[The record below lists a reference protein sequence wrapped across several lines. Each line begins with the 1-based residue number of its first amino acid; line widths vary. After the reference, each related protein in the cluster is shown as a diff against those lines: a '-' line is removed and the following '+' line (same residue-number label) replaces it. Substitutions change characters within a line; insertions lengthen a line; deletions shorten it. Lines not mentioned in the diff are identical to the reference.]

1 MVPGHCR
8 QKISSIHLR
17 HTTKPC
23 TWNAFKGHLV
33 SSLKLL
39 FLFLAQS
46 SWPFVFAIGV
56 HWKQWMS
63 MYDFVRKVAEF
74 CLVFTFVEVCA
85 KLYLRNISVKTS
97 KAINC
102 TELEQV
108 VHTHRTQEWLTKRA
122 CYLDPSPHSWIF
134 PSILVILVH
143 TAPKCGTE
151 PIQYETFCS
160 QDWTGAA
167 LLHCRNCTTV
177 VMCEQKPYPVKFLCW
192 HESYLVH
199 LVWTQ
204 PKRHYSGFFSLIQWA
219 CLQWNP
225 TLDLGWWSHNPYC
238 NSLKF
243 FLNGKAYSIMEL

>member
-1 MVPGHCR
+1 MNVNVRFC
-8 QKISSIHLR
+8 QKGCWVLLGLHL
-17 HTTKPC
+17 C
-23 TWNAFKGHLV
+23 W
-33 SSLKLL
+33 S
-39 FLFLAQS
+39 
-46 SWPFVFAIGV
+46 
-56 HWKQWMS
+56 
-63 MYDFVRKVAEF
+63 VRKT
-74 CLVFTFVEVCA
+74 LP
-85 KLYLRNISVKTS
+85 KNLSVKTS

-243 FLNGKAYSIMEL
+243 FFKWKGL